1 MMEEKKI
8 SYFLVEQDAS
18 GVRYPLSKAFN
29 GNGFQKA
36 YDDSSIFRFDNEE
49 KVKQACSVQNMMN
62 SLFGSNKTVLYAKE
76 DVVRN
81 MFNDKGE
88 TIEFNNVTTS
98 DNVQTSGNVIP

>member
-1 MMEEKKI
+1 MMEENKI
-8 SYFLVEQDAS
+8 SYFLIEQDAS
-18 GVRYPLSKAFN
+18 GTRYPLSKAFN

-36 YDDSSIFRFDNEE
+36 YDDSSIFRFDSEE

-76 DVVRN
+76 DVARK

-88 TIEFNNVTTS
+88 TVAFNNVNTNENT
-98 DNVQTSGNVIP
+98 QASGNVIP